1 MRVEFFGIFVCVI
14 VKIKFIGESG
24 AGKTESTKL
33 LSQFL
38 AAVSGQHS
46 WTEQQI
52 LDSNP
57 IMEAFGNAKT
67 VRNDNSSRFGKYIEI
82 HFSRER
88 GNIVSA
94 KIDQYLLEKSR
105 IVTQTKNERNYH
117 AFYYMLAGMSSEM
130 KNLLGLTKAEDYDYL
145 IQGGITEM
153 DGRHDS
159 AGYTSV
165 NSALKVLTFT
175 SEDIDNI
182 WKILAALL
190 HLGNVYF
197 VDSQVNGVD
206 ACEVSSKSH
215 SELEWVSRLLQ
226 VSPASLATAIT
237 VRMLHTGGECVT
249 APLSRSTAVCVR
261 DALVKTVYNELFTWI
276 VNKIN
281 TVVYNPPPRKIFSSN
296 SHVNNILNLNSG
308 DTPVKNAQ
316 SQITHSAT
324 ETDLNNVGNS
334 ISCEH
339 RISIVGPGRNTIGIL
354 DIFGFENFVNNS
366 FEQFCINYANENFQQ
381 FFVRHIFKL
390 EQEEYLSEC
399 INWNHIDYVDNQDV
413 LNLIAIQPMNILALL
428 DEESRFPQGTDNSFL
443 HKINSR
449 HSSNPYYVR
458 TASETDKRF
467 GIQHFTGVVYYY
479 VDGFLDKN
487 RDTVS
492 SNLVNL
498 ILQSENE
505 FLRSLFTNSYLLTDK
520 SSQSIRTRKRLST
533 LSIQFKKSLDNLM
546 RTLNNCQPF
555 FVRCIKPNDVK
566 QPNLFDRELCLK
578 QLRYS
583 GMMETIRIRRA
594 GYPIRHKFVEFIDRY
609 HPIIIN
615 CMKNNIEGK
624 EMSRIVQEVCASV
637 LVNKDYCLGRS
648 KIYLKYVHDTQLEY
662 ERDRIL
668 NQSATKLQ
676 ANWRTFIAHR
686 KYTMAK
692 MAIIHLQAIVRGWI
706 ARKSY
711 KKVRCAVIKIQ
722 TAYYHY
728 YKCKRKISESV
739 IIQLQALSRG
749 YLVRCKVDCLHNA
762 AMRIQKAYK
771 TYLLKRKIEEM
782 KYLKQNTAN
791 EFPNCKQYEPIS
803 DINQTDEL
811 LNTILQDST
820 DITQDDLMIIDEKI
834 HCKTPDQL
842 ITTINHSDIV
852 LNENITKCIDIPG
865 VYGES
870 KSIKLD
876 KLNYPSNDY
885 AISHVE
891 VSSDDSEKGD
901 SKFIRFATTYFQAG
915 ATPYFT
921 NELLT
926 KPLLFH
932 NDEEDN
938 EEKCIT
944 NKRTLMN
951 TKCKNLK
958 CTPALQTNSIHLRML
973 DNTLNPDQNEKTGNE
988 MSSLKCTHSAENML
1002 SYTKENLSFEKSYHR
1017 IHFIFLQGI
1026 MRSSLQDEIY
1036 CQICKLI
1043 NGNPNMQ
1050 SQAHGWFLL
1059 ALCTGCF
1066 PPSEKLRNSIFQF
1079 INSDSNH
1086 FVKLCKDRLQRTLR
1100 NGIRNEP
1107 PSLTELCIIKNNT
1120 DFKLDVTTMDGC
1132 IHRVLVDSATKVS
1145 EVCHL
1150 ISNKI
1155 NLKDSFGFSLFIQ
1168 LFDELSALG
1177 DGEEY
1182 IMDTIS
1188 RYEYNAMQQGTLDL
1202 HVKWT
1207 LYFRKEIFY
1216 PWHDSSIDMI
1226 STRLIYQQVIHGV
1239 QYGVY
1244 QCNDDNLRAKLLA
1257 CEWIISELTNNMR
1270 NEDNLFVLQREN
1282 LTNWLEKRQLPQIS
1296 KWSTLINQVIQKD
1309 EFPKSP
1315 TNPDTIRQEV
1325 VNLAKAN
1332 WPLLFSKF
1340 YEAHEFKGPD
1350 LSAEYVVIA
1359 INENGL
1365 YIIHEEDQILRIFLY
1380 PEIYNILNTS
1390 LKSSNISVL
1399 TLTTVKRVEY
1409 TFLSKYSGNIQ
1420 NITMKFI
1427 SGLKQRS
1434 VYAIAI
1440 KHSQEQCE
1448 SNKLLSMQPGD
1459 LIIIDKYNKENE
1471 KEDTIMNTDIP
1482 LHCERKTDSP
1492 FLREKFIQIGDKN
1505 GWCYG
1510 KNKTNGKEGLFLA
1523 KQVYILPC
1531 LSYPTNEIITLFNLN
1546 NDNSNNHAL
1555 NSVPSQNMH
1564 IKPMMTST
1572 ESHFSLPS
1580 SFRNFRE
1587 SHMSRLLDGTTLS
1600 RTPLHTLEEYASR
1613 HFQKIP
1619 STTPIWKYTNE
1630 PISMPLLQEFSQ
1642 SDSEVCQMAVKSF
1655 DAIMQYMDSGL
1666 PNVEKSLQL
1675 TDFIFQS
1682 FLHSPILRDEI
1693 YCQLVKQMTYNNND
1707 MSVRRGWQLLWLAT
1721 GLATPSSELMKEL
1734 EAFLRS
1740 SRNKFGKR
1748 CLQRLK
1754 RTLSQGQRHYPPYE
1768 SEVFAIQSNTE
1779 EMPQEICFPDGS
1791 HLTRCVDSS
1800 TKVKDLLK
1808 KIIKTLEIET
1818 PAAYSIIVSIKD
1830 QLHTMPNNL
1839 FFFDFI
1845 RVLTDSIKEQNV
1857 PTEAVHHK
1865 SVYKLSFIKNLW
1877 IDTVPGEDLKIDEMF
1892 HYPQELP
1899 KYICG
1904 YYNTSVEKSV
1914 EYGALIAIANGHKLL
1929 DMLSLDCII
1938 PQTVRQQL
1946 SDGEWRARINNA
1958 MERFI
1963 ELNKVNARTKFLQ
1976 SLKEYITFGSSFMK
1990 VKQTTM
1996 QKFPENI
2003 ILAINQRGLLIM
2015 NATTKE
2021 SLEHYPLNEIATWS
2035 FSDESISLYIGNPDD
2050 FSELKCETI
2059 VGYKIDEL
2067 LGKYKNQL
2075 FSASKDKQC

>member
-1 MRVEFFGIFVCVI
+1 MVVLNVNDYIWLTNSEDVDLSVPIGGIVRRIEQNHYIVEDDDGRILKVSTDNNMKLMHPSSVKGVDDMIDLGELNEGGILRNLCMRYSQNQIYTYTGSILVALNPYQILPI
-14 VKIKFIGESG
+14 YNADYIKMYRKRKIGELPPHLFAIGDNAYSNMRRYAMDQCIIISGESG

-105 IVTQTKNERNYH
+105 IVTQTKYERNYH

-145 IQGGITEM
+145 IQGGITEL

-206 ACEVSSKSH
+206 ASEVSSKSH

-226 VSPASLATAIT
+226 VSPESLATSIT

-249 APLSRSTAVCVR
+249 APLSRSNAVGVR

-296 SHVNNILNLNSG
+296 SHVNNIPNLNSG

-316 SQITHSAT
+316 SQITYPGMEA
-324 ETDLNNVGNS
+324 DLNNVSNS
-334 ISCEH
+334 ISSEH

-354 DIFGFENFVNNS
+354 DIFGFENFATNS

-458 TASETDKRF
+458 TTSETDKRF

-487 RDTVS
+487 RDTFS

-505 FLRSLFTNSYLLTDK
+505 FLRSLFTNSGLLT
-520 SSQSIRTRKRLST
+520 SEPRKRLST

-594 GYPIRHKFVEFIDRY
+594 GYPIRHKFTEFIDRY

-615 CMKNNIEGK
+615 YMKNNKEGK

-648 KIYLKYVHDTQLEY
+648 KIYLKYVHDAQLEY

-686 KYTMAK
+686 KYTMTK

-749 YLVRCKVDCLHNA
+749 YLVRCKMDCLHNA
-762 AMRIQKAYK
+762 AMRIQKAYR
-771 TYLLKRKIEEM
+771 THLLKRKIKEI
-782 KYLKQNTAN
+782 KYL
-791 EFPNCKQYEPIS
+791 
-803 DINQTDEL
+803 TDEL
-811 LNTILQDST
+811 LITILQDST
-820 DITQDDLMIIDEKI
+820 DITQDKLMIIDEKS
-834 HCKTPDQL
+834 HCETPDQL
-842 ITTINHSDIV
+842 FTTVNTSDIV
-852 LNENITKCIDIPG
+852 LNGNITKCIDIPE
-865 VYGES
+865 VYDES
-870 KSIKLD
+870 KSIKCD
-876 KLNYPSNDY
+876 KLNCSSNDY

-938 EEKCIT
+938 KIALAIWSEILHFMKILPETSKSDKTKENCTLNVIHSTVNHPHLRNGAYSPLKRKKSSEKYRRAKSSMEKCIT

-958 CTPALQTNSIHLRML
+958 YTPALQTNSIHLRML
-973 DNTLNPDQNEKTGNE
+973 DNTLNSNQNEKTGNE
-988 MSSLKCTHSAENML
+988 MSSLKCTHSAENMP
-1002 SYTKENLSFEKSYHR
+1002 SHTNKNLSFETSYRR

-1050 SQAHGWFLL
+1050 SQGLGWFLL

-1079 INSDSNH
+1079 IDSGSSH

-1107 PSLTELCIIKNNT
+1107 PSLTELCTIKNNT
-1120 DFKLDVTTMDGC
+1120 DFKLYVTTMDGC
-1132 IHRVLVDSATKVS
+1132 IHQVVVDSATKVS
-1145 EVCHL
+1145 EVCQL

-1168 LFDELSALG
+1168 LFDELFTLG

-1188 RYEYNAMQQGTLDL
+1188 RYEYNAIQQGTLDL
-1202 HVKWT
+1202 PEKWT

-1226 STRLIYQQVIHGV
+1226 STRLIYHQVIHGV

-1244 QCNDDNLRAKLLA
+1244 QCYDDNLRAKLLA
-1257 CEWIISELTNNMR
+1257 CEWIISELTNNIR
-1270 NEDNLFVLQREN
+1270 NEDNLFVLQSEN

-1309 EFPKSP
+1309 EFPKTP
-1315 TNPDTIRQEV
+1315 TNPDAIRQEV

-1332 WPLLFSKF
+1332 WPLSFSKF

-1350 LSAEYVVIA
+1350 LFAEYVVIA
-1359 INENGL
+1359 INDNGL
-1365 YIIHEEDQILRIFLY
+1365 YIVHEEDQILRIFLY
-1380 PEIYNILNTS
+1380 AEIYNILNTS
-1390 LKSSNISVL
+1390 SKSSNMSVL
-1399 TLTTVKRVEY
+1399 TLTTVKGVEY
-1409 TFLSKYSGNIQ
+1409 TFLSKYSDNIQ
-1420 NITMKFI
+1420 SLTMKFL

-1434 VYAIAI
+1434 MYAIAI
-1440 KHSQEQCE
+1440 EHSQEQCE
-1448 SNKLLSMQPGD
+1448 SNKLLPMQAGD
-1459 LIIIDKYNKENE
+1459 LIIIHKYNKENE
-1471 KEDTIMNTDIP
+1471 KEDILTNTDVP

-1492 FLREKFIQIGDKN
+1492 FLHEQFIQIGDKN

-1531 LSYPTNEIITLFNLN
+1531 LSCPTNEIMTLFNLN

-1555 NSVPSQNMH
+1555 NSVPSQNMR
-1564 IKPMMTST
+1564 IKPMTST
-1572 ESHFSLPS
+1572 ESYFSLPS
-1580 SFRNFRE
+1580 LFRNSIE
-1587 SHMSRLLDGTTLS
+1587 LDMSCLLDDTTSS
-1600 RTPLHTLEEYASR
+1600 RTHLHTLEEYASR
-1613 HFQKIP
+1613 HFQKIT
-1619 STTPIWKYTNE
+1619 STNIIWKYTNE
-1630 PISMPLLQEFSQ
+1630 PISMPLLQEIQ
-1642 SDSEVCQMAVKSF
+1642 SDTEVCQMAVKSF
-1655 DAIMQYMDSGL
+1655 DAIMQYMDGGV
-1666 PNVEKSLQL
+1666 PTVKKSLQL

-1682 FLHSPILRDEI
+1682 FLHSPILCDEI
-1693 YCQLVKQMTYNNND
+1693 YCQLVKQMTHNNNYL
-1707 MSVRRGWQLLWLAT
+1707 SIRRGWQLLWLAT

-1734 EAFLRS
+1734 KAFLRS
-1740 SRNKFGKR
+1740 SQDNFGKR
-1748 CLQRLK
+1748 CLLRLQ
-1754 RTLSQGQRHYPPYE
+1754 RTLSQGRRQYPPYE
-1768 SEVFAIQSNTE
+1768 SEVIAIQSDTE
-1779 EMPQEICFPDGS
+1779 EMPQKICFPDGS
-1791 HLTRCVDSS
+1791 HLTRYVDSS
-1800 TKVKDLLK
+1800 TKVEDLLK
-1808 KIIKTLEIET
+1808 EITKTLEIKT
-1818 PAAYSIIVSIKD
+1818 PTAYSITVSIKD
-1830 QLHTMPNNL
+1830 QLHTMPDQL

-1845 RVLTDSIKEQNV
+1845 RVLTDSVKEQNV
-1857 PTEAVHHK
+1857 PTEG
-1865 SVYKLSFIKNLW
+1865 LFIIYL
-1877 IDTVPGEDLKIDEMF
+1877 
-1892 HYPQELP
+1892 
-1899 KYICG
+1899 
-1904 YYNTSVEKSV
+1904 
-1914 EYGALIAIANGHKLL
+1914 
-1929 DMLSLDCII
+1929 
-1938 PQTVRQQL
+1938 
-1946 SDGEWRARINNA
+1946 
-1958 MERFI
+1958 FI
-1963 ELNKVNARTKFLQ
+1963 FLNFT
-1976 SLKEYITFGSSFMK
+1976 
-1990 VKQTTM
+1990 
-1996 QKFPENI
+1996 
-2003 ILAINQRGLLIM
+2003 
-2015 NATTKE
+2015 
-2021 SLEHYPLNEIATWS
+2021 
-2035 FSDESISLYIGNPDD
+2035 
-2050 FSELKCETI
+2050 
-2059 VGYKIDEL
+2059 
-2067 LGKYKNQL
+2067 
-2075 FSASKDKQC
+2075 